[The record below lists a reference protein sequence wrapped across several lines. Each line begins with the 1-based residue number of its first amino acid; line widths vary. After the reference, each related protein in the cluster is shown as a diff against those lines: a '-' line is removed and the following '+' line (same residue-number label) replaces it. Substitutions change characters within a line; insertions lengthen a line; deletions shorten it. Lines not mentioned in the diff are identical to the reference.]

1 MPEEFSIKVEGVS
14 KKFARSLKRAMW
26 YGLSDMMALTLLPQ
40 SRRSPDLDTRIT
52 DARAKR
58 PTAGGGGAA
67 AFESELRPSEF
78 WALRDISFTLK
89 PGESLGLLG
98 ANGAGK
104 STLFSILSGI
114 YSPTYGRALYR
125 GQLQALIAL
134 GAGFHPALSGREN
147 VYINGAILG
156 LRQKELDAIYD
167 QIVDFAGIADFMDA
181 PIRSYSSGMVVRLA
195 FSIAVHLDPDILLI
209 DEVLAVGDAA
219 FQLKCAR
226 YARELIN
233 SGKTLVVVSHNMLII
248 QMMCRRALWLDHGS
262 MMLEGDVHEV
272 SKQYNRYMM
281 EKAASENA
289 RVDKGNATRF
299 AAAIIGT
306 QWLDAEGSPC
316 ERLTWGRAHT
326 LAIDLEVAQDIDCAR
341 IWMSISAVGKESGI
355 IAASMF
361 DDGHFLQIEEG
372 RRRILVSWD
381 ALPLAQ
387 NNLYQV
393 TLGLRDWSGQLML
406 SDSYASPLF
415 EVNPHGLM
423 YRDVF
428 GSPPRMERA
437 ISVVAVPYSW
447 EATAGVRIMSID
459 QLEHI

>member
-195 FSIAVHLDPDILLI
+195 FSIAVHLDPDVLLI
-209 DEVLAVGDAA
+209 DEVLAVGDAS

-226 YARELIN
+226 FARTLTN

-248 QMMCRRALWLDHGS
+248 QMMCRQALWLDRGR
-262 MMLEGDVHEV
+262 MIKMGDTHEV
-272 SKQYNRYMM
+272 SKDYQRYMLERDAAEASS
-281 EKAASENA
+281 EKKSSS
-289 RVDKGNATRF
+289 ATF
-299 AAAIIGT
+299 SALILGVE
-306 QWLDAEGSPC
+306 WLDAEGRRC
-316 ERLTWGRAHT
+316 DRLAWGRPHS
-326 LAIDLEVAQDIDCAR
+326 LAIDFEAFAEIDCAR
-341 IWMSISAVGKESGI
+341 LWLQIGAVGKEGSI

-361 DDGHFLQIEEG
+361 SDGHYMKIKKG
-372 RRRILVSWD
+372 RRRVVARLD

-387 NNLYQV
+387 DNLYQV
-393 TLGLRDWSGQLML
+393 SVGIRDWSGHVML
-406 SDSYASPLF
+406 SDSYASNYYSVNEHGILYRGGLGSNTASHGTSPL
-415 EVNPHGLM
+415 
-423 YRDVF
+423 
-428 GSPPRMERA
+428 
-437 ISVVAVPYSW
+437 IAVPYEW
-447 EATAGVRIMSID
+447 IGTEGVDLSRT
-459 QLEHI
+459 